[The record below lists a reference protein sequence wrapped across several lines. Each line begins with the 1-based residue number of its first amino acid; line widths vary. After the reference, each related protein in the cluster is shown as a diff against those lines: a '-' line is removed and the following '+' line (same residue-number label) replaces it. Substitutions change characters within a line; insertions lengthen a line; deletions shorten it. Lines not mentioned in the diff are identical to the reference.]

1 MSRSTHLRNRRRPHI
16 TFVTFDGGPHYCLT
30 CGVQVGPSWQAKALH
45 AGVLTRTKEID
56 DQ

>member
-16 TFVTFDGGPHYCLT
+16 TFVSFDNGPHYCLT

-45 AGVLTRTKEID
+45 AGVLARTKEVD
-56 DQ
+56 D